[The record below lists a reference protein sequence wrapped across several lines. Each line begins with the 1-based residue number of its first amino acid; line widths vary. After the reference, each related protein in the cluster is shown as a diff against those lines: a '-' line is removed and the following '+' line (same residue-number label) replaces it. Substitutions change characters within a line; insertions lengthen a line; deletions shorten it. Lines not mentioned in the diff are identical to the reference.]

1 MSAKI
6 TKKDIIDFVKEGGRF
21 FGTLALDIYG
31 DSLNKAGE
39 QAFAEAIEI
48 GIENTIASLYDTK
61 VDDKEIIRVVSK
73 HWGICDREV
82 EDRLVWEKHQ
92 AAISDLSISHKTIEK
107 WKAIGFSEYEKYSLI
122 FMITANELFR
132 LRYKTC
138 QLDGRDYFSSDPH
151 SDVRPVCATE
161 MYKYYFPF

>member
-1 MSAKI
+1 MIYQHLEVCMSAKI
-6 TKKDIIDFVKEGGRF
+6 TKKDIINFLKEGGRF

-92 AAISDLSISHKTIEK
+92 AAIRALRQYLKLQ
-107 WKAIGFSEYEKYSLI
+107 GYS
-122 FMITANELFR
+122 
-132 LRYKTC
+132 K
-138 QLDGRDYFSSDPH
+138 LDIDYFMRENMVSSRIRHEKDLWKLKDHPEKLFKEIIKKK
-151 SDVRPVCATE
+151 SEA
-161 MYKYYFPF
+161 